1 VIPIVLY
8 GYALHLSQASFI
20 PMSAFTPK
28 ADIDQLAP
36 HVRFVPAAVIPT
48 SSIPNQQQARPV
60 QSE

>member
-28 ADIDQLAP
+28 ADIDQRAL
-36 HVRFVPAAVIPT
+36 HVRFMPAAGIPT
-48 SSIPNQQQARPV
+48 SSIPNQ
-60 QSE
+60 